1 MDIGGRSGEME
12 VFVMVAE
19 HGSLSGAARALGL
32 TPSSISRIIT
42 RTEGRIGTRL
52 LLRTTRAITFTAE
65 GEAYLRGARR
75 ILADMAEVEDAITDQ
90 GAPRGR
96 LRVSAALAHG
106 RLTVVPLIAAFS
118 ARYPAIV
125 VDLMLGDELVDILA
139 GQADVAIR
147 FGHLADSPLTARH
160 IGSTGQV
167 IVASPDYLARH
178 GTPVTP
184 QDLLEHNC
192 LRFNFRRAA
201 PDWPFRVDGRD
212 FSLKVAGTIEGNS
225 GEALA
230 QLAKLGAG
238 IARVGAFSV
247 AQDLE
252 RGELVALLEAY
263 NPGDVEPIHAV
274 FVGGAAMPGRVRAF
288 VDFLVEGSDWRV
300 SAACVEKVDPS
311 RLRTY

>member
-1 MDIGGRSGEME
+1 MDIGGRSGEMA
-12 VFVMVAE
+12 VFAMVAE
-19 HGSLSGAARALGL
+19 QGSLSGAARVLGL

-42 RTEGRIGTRL
+42 RIEGRIGTRL
-52 LLRTTRAITFTAE
+52 LLRTTRAITLTAE

-106 RLTVVPLIAAFS
+106 RLSIVPLVAAFS

-125 VDLMLGDELVDILA
+125 VELRLEDEVVDILG

-147 FGHLADSPLTARH
+147 FGQLADSPLTARL
-160 IGSTGQV
+160 IGSIGEV

-178 GTPVTP
+178 GTPQVP
-184 QDLLEHNC
+184 QDLLNHNC

-212 FSLKVAGTIEGNS
+212 FSLQVSGTIEGNS
-225 GEALA
+225 GEVLS

-238 IARVGAFSV
+238 IARIGAFSV
-247 AQDLE
+247 ADDLAS
-252 RGELVALLEAY
+252 GHLVPLLEAY
-263 NPGDVEPIHAV
+263 NPGDQEPIHAV
-274 FVGGAAMPGRVRAF
+274 FVGGAAMPARVRAF
-288 VDFLVEGSDWRV
+288 VDFLVEHHP
-300 SAACVEKVDPS
+300 A
-311 RLRTY
+311 

>member
-1 MDIGGRSGEME
+1 MDIGGRSGEMA
-12 VFVMVAE
+12 VFAMIAE
-19 HGSLSGAARALGL
+19 QGSLSGAARVLGL

-42 RTEGRIGTRL
+42 RIEGRIGTRL
-52 LLRTTRAITFTAE
+52 LLRTTRAITLTAE

-106 RLTVVPLIAAFS
+106 RLSIVPLVAAFS

-125 VDLMLGDELVDILA
+125 VELRLEDEVVDILG

-147 FGHLADSPLTARH
+147 FGQLADSPLTARL
-160 IGSTGQV
+160 IGSIGEV

-178 GTPVTP
+178 GTPQVP
-184 QDLLEHNC
+184 QDLLNHNC

-212 FSLKVAGTIEGNS
+212 FSLQVSGTIEGNS
-225 GEALA
+225 GEVLS

-238 IARVGAFSV
+238 IARIGAFSV
-247 AQDLE
+247 ADDLAS
-252 RGELVALLEAY
+252 GDLVPLLEAY
-263 NPGDVEPIHAV
+263 NPGDQEPIHAV
-274 FVGGAAMPGRVRAF
+274 FVGGAAMPARVRAF
-288 VDFLVEGSDWRV
+288 VDFLVEHHP
-300 SAACVEKVDPS
+300 A
-311 RLRTY
+311 

>member
-42 RTEGRIGTRL
+42 RTERRIGTRL

-147 FGHLADSPLTARH
+147 FGQLPDSPLTARP

-201 PDWPFRVDGRD
+201 PDWPFRVDGKD

-252 RGELVALLEAY
+252 RGELVPLLEAY

-288 VDFLVEGSDWRV
+288 VDFLVGGMGCEGGVWVGCRRG
-300 SAACVEKVDPS
+300 A
-311 RLRTY
+311 

>member
-1 MDIGGRSGEME
+1 
-12 VFVMVAE
+12 MVAE
-19 HGSLSGAARALGL
+19 QGSLSGAARVLGL

-42 RTEGRIGTRL
+42 RIEGRIGTRL
-52 LLRTTRAITFTAE
+52 LLRTTRAITLTAE

-106 RLTVVPLIAAFS
+106 RLSIVPLVAAFS

-125 VDLMLGDELVDILA
+125 VDLRLEDEVVDILG

-147 FGHLADSPLTARH
+147 FGQLADSPLTARL
-160 IGSTGQV
+160 IGSIGEV

-178 GTPVTP
+178 GTPRVP
-184 QDLLEHNC
+184 QDLLNHNC

-212 FSLKVAGTIEGNS
+212 FSLQVAGTIEGNS
-225 GEALA
+225 GEVLS

-238 IARVGAFSV
+238 IARIGAFSV
-247 AQDLE
+247 ADDLAS
-252 RGELVALLEAY
+252 GHLVPLLEAY
-263 NPGDVEPIHAV
+263 NPGDQEPTHAV
-274 FVGGAAMPGRVRAF
+274 FVGGAAMPARVRAF
-288 VDFLVEGSDWRV
+288 VDFLVEHYPV
-300 SAACVEKVDPS
+300 
-311 RLRTY
+311 

>member
-1 MDIGGRSGEME
+1 MDSGGRSGEME
-12 VFVMVAE
+12 VFTMVAE

-32 TPSSISRIIT
+32 TPSAISRIIT
-42 RTEGRIGTRL
+42 RTEQRIGTRL

-106 RLTVVPLIAAFS
+106 RMTIVPLIAAFS

-125 VDLMLGDELVDILA
+125 VDLMLGDEVVDILG

-147 FGHLADSPLTARH
+147 FGPLADSPLTARL

-167 IVASPDYLARH
+167 IVASPEYLARH

-184 QDLLEHNC
+184 QDLLQHNC

-201 PDWPFRVDGRD
+201 PDWPFRVEGRE

-238 IARVGAFSV
+238 VARIGAF
-247 AQDLE
+247 
-252 RGELVALLEAY
+252 
-263 NPGDVEPIHAV
+263 
-274 FVGGAAMPGRVRAF
+274 
-288 VDFLVEGSDWRV
+288 
-300 SAACVEKVDPS
+300 
-311 RLRTY
+311 